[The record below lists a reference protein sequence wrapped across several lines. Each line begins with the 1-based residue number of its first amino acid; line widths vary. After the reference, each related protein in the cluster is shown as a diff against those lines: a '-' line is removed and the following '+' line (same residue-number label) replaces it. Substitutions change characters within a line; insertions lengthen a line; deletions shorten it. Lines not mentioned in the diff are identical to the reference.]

1 MNLLNKPKIKICGIK
16 EIDTLDLCIKNNVH
30 YFGLIFYEKSPR
42 NIRYQDAKKILEYS
56 KNKKIY
62 SVGVFVNEK
71 KEVLTDLLNNLN
83 FNFIQLHGSESNLY
97 INFIKNKNKKV
108 KVIKVISISEP
119 EDFLRTKEYPDT
131 DMFLFDY
138 KPLKSELP
146 GGNSKAFDWN
156 LIKNIDTCKPWFLS
170 GGINI
175 NNVNDIKKFIIPY
188 GIDISSG
195 VEDKVGIKSKNKI
208 LEFLDKYGS
217 K

>member
-83 FNFIQLHGSESNLY
+83 FNFIQLHGSESNFY
-97 INFIKNKNKKV
+97 INFIKNKNKTFVPKH
-108 KVIKVISISEP
+108 S
-119 EDFLRTKEYPDT
+119 Y
-131 DMFLFDY
+131 
-138 KPLKSELP
+138 
-146 GGNSKAFDWN
+146 NSFWGLQSFIEKYILD
-156 LIKNIDTCKPWFLS
+156 LIRAH
-170 GGINI
+170 
-175 NNVNDIKKFIIPY
+175 
-188 GIDISSG
+188 
-195 VEDKVGIKSKNKI
+195 NK
-208 LEFLDKYGS
+208 
-217 K
+217 